1 MTEERRTINSYEIS
15 CEAMTALGRITEY
28 EFWAESTATEALFD
42 KIKVIDEVIC
52 RMECVVKK
60 DPSPNNTGVL
70 DILKCVKT
78 DMEKLTDRICRDID
92 CIQDIYAS
100 IDDIYNREVFD
111 DDDLNEVFKV
121 GDERKW

>member
-1 MTEERRTINSYEIS
+1 MTGVRRTINSYEIS
-15 CEAMTALGRITEY
+15 REAMTALARITEY
-28 EFWAESTATEALFD
+28 EFWAENTATKALFD

-52 RMECVVKK
+52 RMEDVIKK
-60 DPSPNNTGVL
+60 DPSQNNTGVL

-78 DMEKLTDRICRDID
+78 DTENLTDRICRDID

-100 IDDIYNREVFD
+100 IEDIHNREVFD
-111 DDDLNEVFKV
+111 DDDLNEVFRV